1 MRMPLKWYRIL
12 SPLALS
18 QDAEVEMTHHE
29 NSRNNLN
36 KVCVLLLSLQCGIVT
51 AMR

>member
-36 KVCVLLLSLQCGIVT
+36 EVCVLLLSLQCGIVT